1 MSRPVALSPDSPEFK
16 GISALNIIYEAGLDN
31 ESRPILVLAAC
42 NLPNP
47 DTINYDLILAFIL
60 ARLDEFVENDYV
72 LIFFSSPALYRPPWM
87 WLLKAYRSLDRKYKK
102 NLKALYVLHLN
113 RTYRIIFDLANKI
126 TSPKFARKLH
136 YLSTLQ
142 ELFGTVKFSS
152 KFVPKQ
158 VIDFDTNLPPMPP
171 SKWGSSQQLPV
182 TKVDPTQK
190 SLPSLAFGVT
200 LDNLARLED
209 SEQQAAYIPKLVK
222 QLIEHLKAHGLEKE
236 GLFRKSP
243 ASDELHKVKESL
255 NRGEAVDLTQHD
267 INVSASLLKV
277 FFKELP
283 DALIS
288 PQLCSDIGKLSD
300 PEKSSDDDIQRV
312 KDILQKT
319 LNARPK
325 EYGLL
330 RYLFEFLGTVVQ
342 HVEKNRMTSHNLAVV
357 FTPNLIR
364 DSGNSTSGSGT
375 PATQQEAMANAALY
389 MKQMNEGMGLVQLLI
404 THHARVFG

>member
-1 MSRPVALSPDSPEFK
+1 MSRPLPLSPQSPEFK
-16 GISALNIIYEAGLDN
+16 GISALNIIYEAGLDK
-31 ESRPILVLAAC
+31 ESRPILVLSAC

-72 LIFFSSPALYRPPWM
+72 LVFFSSPAQYRPPWM
-87 WLLKAYRSLDRKYKK
+87 WLLKAYRALDRKYKK

-142 ELFGTVKFSS
+142 EMFGTVTLSS
-152 KFVPKQ
+152 KFIPKQ
-158 VIDFDTNLPPMPP
+158 VIDFDTNLPPMQPA
-171 SKWGSSQQLPV
+171 SRWGSSQQLPIP
-182 TKVDPTQK
+182 TDPRK
-190 SLPSLAFGVT
+190 RPLPSLAFGVT
-200 LDNLARLED
+200 LENLARLED

-222 QLIEHLKAHGLEKE
+222 QIVEHLKANGLEKE

-243 ASDELHKVKESL
+243 ASDELHRVKETF
-255 NRGEAVDLTQHD
+255 NRGDTVDLTQHD

-283 DALIS
+283 DPLIS
-288 PQLCSDIGKLSD
+288 PQLCTDTGKLPDVEGISD
-300 PEKSSDDDIQRV
+300 GDIQRV
-312 KDILQKT
+312 RDILKK
-319 LNARPK
+319 AYDGKSK
-325 EYGLL
+325 EYNLL
-330 RYLFEFLGTVVQ
+330 RYLFAFLNTVVSKAD
-342 HVEKNRMTSHNLAVV
+342 KNRMTSHNLAVV

-364 DSGNSTSGSGT
+364 DSTTQPANVPI

-404 THHARVFG
+404 SHNERIFG